1 MASTQVRPEQYDVV
15 GFYLLQAMKDVLGA
29 ALSEPVQTAWATA
42 YKQLAD
48 VMIGREDQIYSETDG
63 WTDWR
68 DFEIVDKIRESEEIT
83 SFLLKPVDSKPLPS
97 YPPGR
102 YISIRTEVPDL
113 KHLQS
118 RQYSLSDAPRTD
130 HYRISVK
137 REQGLDLAHPDAPAH
152 PGYISNVLHD
162 EKQVGD
168 VLQVSHPAG
177 EFFLDV
183 AHDHRPIVLMSA
195 GVGLTPMLSI
205 MKTLAERNATQTI
218 SWIHGT
224 RNSKVQAFGKDVMDM
239 AAQHQNI
246 HLSVFL
252 GHPEERDM
260 IGKDYKFAGRMT
272 LGKLDRER
280 DLFLDKSDAVYYIC
294 GPESFMS
301 DMSASLKVLGVGE
314 ERIKLELFGTGTLP
328 EPHL

>member
-1 MASTQVRPEQYDVV
+1 M
-15 GFYLLQAMKDVLGA
+15 GFYLLKAMKDVLGA
-29 ALSEPVQTAWATA
+29 ALTEPILTAWATA

-48 VMIGREDQIYSETDG
+48 LMIGREDQLYNETDG
-63 WTDWR
+63 WDDWR

-83 SFLLKPVDSKPLPS
+83 SFLLKPKDGKPLPS
-97 YPPGR
+97 YQPGQ

-118 RQYSLSDAPRTD
+118 RQYSLSDAPRAD

-137 REQGLDLAHPDAPAH
+137 REQGLDLAHPDAVAH
-152 PGYISNVLHD
+152 PGYISNVLHT

-168 VLQVSHPAG
+168 ALQVSHPAG

-183 AHDHRPIVLMSA
+183 ARDQRPLVLMSA
-195 GVGLTPMLSI
+195 GVGLTPMMAI
-205 MKTLAERNATQTI
+205 MKTLAERNAIQPI

-224 RNSKVQAFGKDVMDM
+224 RNSKVQAFGKDVLDM

-252 GHPEERDM
+252 GHPDEKDV
-260 IGKDYKFAGRMT
+260 IGKDYNFAGRMS
-272 LGKLDRER
+272 LEKLDKER
-280 DLFLDKSDAVYYIC
+280 DLLLDKSDAAYYIC
-294 GPESFMS
+294 GPEGFMS
-301 DMSASLKVLGVGE
+301 DMRASLKALSVGE
-314 ERIKLELFGTGTLP
+314 ERIKLELFGTGSLP
-328 EPHL
+328 EPRL